1 MKKWFILLFSLVIS
15 LFIAV
20 NSYLVFSEESPVAK
34 TKIVKQSFI
43 AQEEDVRQEIEK
55 PSYLAPREIVTLYVN
70 DEEAIEQWLIQEGD
84 TIQAGDELVLL
95 ETERIDG
102 QVDAWVAEQSA
113 LQTQRERIEDTVA
126 MLESERSDADSEE
139 SLNSSLS
146 QLEEEL
152 NLEFNV
158 KMDQRG
164 SYAQAIAEAERELA
178 SIDRQLNMLDY
189 QIDQSYVR
197 PAIISPISGV
207 VAHVDRHSD
216 RPTIDIYS
224 ETADLVTYVTE
235 EEWEDLMLGND
246 VLITYDEFEER
257 GEGTLD
263 RLDTIPAQASST
275 LELFE
280 KAFDDKQMQ
289 NLYEVRVDPLGTVEQ
304 QLYGKRYDIALIGQ
318 EAVDSVV
325 VPLDYIE
332 RETKN
337 EGIVYV
343 LNEEGIPTKRAIT
356 IDFIL
361 EDEAITMSLAEGDV
375 VLREALDLTRV
386 ALPLKMTWPERQAWK
401 TFGWKNYVKY
411 FVE

>member
-43 AQEEDVRQEIEK
+43 AQEEDIRQEIEK

-126 MLESERSDADSEE
+126 MLESERSNADSEE

-207 VAHVDRHSD
+207 VARVDRHSD

-280 KAFDDKQMQ
+280 KAFDDEQMQ

-343 LNEEGIPTKRAIT
+343 LNEEGIPTKQAIT

-386 ALPLKMTWPERQAWK
+386 ALPLKMMWPERQAWK

>member
-1 MKKWFILLFSLVIS
+1 MKKWLVIITSLVLSI
-15 LFIAV
+15 FVAV
-20 NSYLVFSEESPVAK
+20 NSYLVFSEESTIAK

-43 AQEEDVRQEIEK
+43 AEEEDIRQEIEK

-84 TIQAGDELVLL
+84 TVYAGDELVLL

-113 LQTQRERIEDTVA
+113 LETQRERIEDTVA
-126 MLESERSDADSEE
+126 MLQEERSSAESEE
-139 SLNSSLS
+139 SVNSSLS

-197 PAIISPISGV
+197 PAIVSPISGV
-207 VAHVDRHSD
+207 VAHVDRHSN

-224 ETADLVTYVTE
+224 EAADLVTYVTE

-263 RLDTIPAQASST
+263 RLDTIPAKTSST

-280 KAFDDKQMQ
+280 KAFDDEQMQ
-289 NLYEVRVDPLGTVEQ
+289 NLYEVRVDPLGTVEEQ
-304 QLYGKRYDIALIGQ
+304 PYGKRYDVALIGQ
-318 EAVDSVV
+318 EATDSVV
-325 VPLDYIE
+325 VPLDYLE
-332 RETKN
+332 RESTN
-337 EGIVYV
+337 EGLVYV
-343 LNEEGIPTKRAIT
+343 LNEEGIPTKEMIA

-361 EDEAITMSLAEGDV
+361 ENDAITMSLAEGEV
-375 VLREALDLTRV
+375 VLKDALDSTRV
-386 ALPLKMTWPERQAWK
+386 GLPLRMTWPEREAWK

>member
-43 AQEEDVRQEIEK
+43 AQEEDIRQEIEK

-126 MLESERSDADSEE
+126 MLESERSNADSEE

-207 VAHVDRHSD
+207 VARVDRHSD

-280 KAFDDKQMQ
+280 KAFDDEQMQ

>member
-1 MKKWFILLFSLVIS
+1 MKKWLVIITS
-15 LFIAV
+15 LALSIFVAV
-20 NSYLVFSEESPVAK
+20 NSYLVFSEESTIAK

-43 AQEEDVRQEIEK
+43 AKEEDIRQEIEK

-84 TIQAGDELVLL
+84 TVYAGDELVLL

-113 LQTQRERIEDTVA
+113 LETQRERIEDTVA
-126 MLESERSDADSEE
+126 MLQEERSSAESEE
-139 SLNSSLS
+139 SVNSSLS

-197 PAIISPISGV
+197 PAIVSPISGV
-207 VAHVDRHSD
+207 VAHVDRHSN

-224 ETADLVTYVTE
+224 EAADLVTYVTE

-263 RLDTIPAQASST
+263 RLDTIPAKTSST

-280 KAFDDKQMQ
+280 KAFDDEQMQ
-289 NLYEVRVDPLGTVEQ
+289 NLYEVRVDPLGTVEEQ
-304 QLYGKRYDIALIGQ
+304 PYGKRYDIALIGQ
-318 EAVDSVV
+318 EATDSVV
-325 VPLDYIE
+325 VPLDYLE
-332 RETKN
+332 RESTN
-337 EGIVYV
+337 EGLVYV
-343 LNEEGIPTKRAIT
+343 LNEEGIPTKEMIA

-361 EDEAITMSLAEGDV
+361 ENDAITMSLAEGEV
-375 VLREALDLTRV
+375 VLKDALDSTRV
-386 ALPLKMTWPERQAWK
+386 GLPLRMTWPEREAWK

>member
-43 AQEEDVRQEIEK
+43 AQEEDIRQEIEK

-207 VAHVDRHSD
+207 VARVDRHSD

-343 LNEEGIPTKRAIT
+343 LNEEGIPTKQAIT

-386 ALPLKMTWPERQAWK
+386 ALPLKMMWPERQAWK

>member
-126 MLESERSDADSEE
+126 MLESERSNADSEE

-207 VAHVDRHSD
+207 VARVDRHSD

-343 LNEEGIPTKRAIT
+343 LNEEGIPTKQAIT

>member
-1 MKKWFILLFSLVIS
+1 MKKWLVLLVALVLS

-20 NSYLVFSEESPVAK
+20 NSYLVFSEDSNVAK
-34 TKIVKQSFI
+34 TKIVKQSFV
-43 AQEEDVRQEIEK
+43 AEEEDIRQEIEK

-84 TIQAGDELVLL
+84 TVYAGDELVLL

-102 QVDAWVAEQSA
+102 QVDAWIAEQSA
-113 LQTQRERIEDTVA
+113 LETQRERIEDTVA
-126 MLESERSDADSEE
+126 MLQEERSNAESEE
-139 SLNSSLS
+139 SVNSSLS
-146 QLEEEL
+146 QLAEEL

-197 PAIISPISGV
+197 PAIVSPISGV
-207 VAHVDRHSD
+207 VAHVDRHSN

-224 ETADLVTYVTE
+224 EAADLVTYVTE

-263 RLDTIPAQASST
+263 RLDTIPAKASST

-280 KAFDDKQMQ
+280 KAFDDEQIQ
-289 NLYEVRVDPLGTVEQ
+289 NLYEVRVDPLGTVEETP
-304 QLYGKRYDIALIGQ
+304 YGKRYDIALIGQ
-318 EAVDSVV
+318 EATDSVV

-332 RETKN
+332 REATN
-337 EGIVYV
+337 EGVVYV
-343 LNEEGIPTKRAIT
+343 LNEEGIPTKEMIA

-361 EDEAITMSLAEGDV
+361 EDDAITMSLAEGEV
-375 VLREALDLTRV
+375 VLKDALDLTRV
-386 ALPLKMTWPERQAWK
+386 GMPLRMTWPEREAWK

-411 FVE
+411 LIE

>member
-126 MLESERSDADSEE
+126 MLESERSNADSEE

-207 VAHVDRHSD
+207 VARVDRHSD

-235 EEWEDLMLGND
+235 EEWEDLMLGNE

-280 KAFDDKQMQ
+280 KAFDDEQMQ

-343 LNEEGIPTKRAIT
+343 LNEEGIPTKQAIT

>member
-20 NSYLVFSEESPVAK
+20 NSYLVFSEESLVAK

-43 AQEEDVRQEIEK
+43 AQEEDIRQEIEK

-126 MLESERSDADSEE
+126 MLESERSNADSEE

-207 VAHVDRHSD
+207 VARVDRHSD

-280 KAFDDKQMQ
+280 KAFDDEQMQ

-343 LNEEGIPTKRAIT
+343 LNEEGIPTKQAIT

>member
-43 AQEEDVRQEIEK
+43 AQEEDIRQEIEK

-126 MLESERSDADSEE
+126 MLESERSNADSEE

-207 VAHVDRHSD
+207 VARVDRHSD

-280 KAFDDKQMQ
+280 KAFDDEQMQ

-343 LNEEGIPTKRAIT
+343 LNEEGIPTKQAIT